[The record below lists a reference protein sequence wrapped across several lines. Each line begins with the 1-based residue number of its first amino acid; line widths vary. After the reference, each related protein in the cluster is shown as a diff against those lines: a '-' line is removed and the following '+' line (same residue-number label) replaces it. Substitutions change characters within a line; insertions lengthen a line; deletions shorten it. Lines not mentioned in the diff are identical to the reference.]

1 MKKSAVYKFKGKLF
15 RYNFDE
21 CLVEYIAKATKE
33 ELEENKEWQKKFGK
47 NLWDIDE
54 NGYIEI
60 DAVGLRKENWTRK
73 EVRDEYLSEWAAEM
87 HEALE
92 YELAFEMRLCKE
104 VK

>member
-1 MKKSAVYKFKGKLF
+1 MKKSAVYKFRGKMF

-21 CLVEYIAKATKE
+21 CLVEYIAKATEE
-33 ELEENKEWQKKFGK
+33 ELEENKEWQKEFGK

-73 EVRDEYLSEWAAEM
+73 EVRDEYLAEWVAEM
-87 HEALE
+87 QEALE
-92 YELAFEMRLCKE
+92 WELAFEKKYL
-104 VK
+104 